1 MIQEFLGKPFRY
13 ALLGFVGIFVLSM
26 VGYFSHTSLFIL
38 GLLGLATAFVT
49 FRRLEYGLAI
59 AFLELLSNA
68 HGFILYDS
76 IGGMRIS
83 ARMVI
88 FIGVFFGWGIAL
100 LLRRASL
107 RLRDTRYAP
116 FVLLALA
123 ILIGGI
129 IGLTRRSLTEVFQD
143 GNAYLYLLYLI
154 PILNV
159 SWDSLKQRV
168 ALQMLAAATIFTTAI
183 SLFIL
188 YAFTHLSQ
196 SFLRVIYV
204 YLRDI
209 RFAEMT
215 HIGMGMYRIFE
226 QTQVFAI
233 VFGLILLERQFR
245 IQNKQDRWLSIG
257 LLSCVFISIFIGMSR
272 SFLFGLLPALLI
284 LVAWLFIGLK
294 VSLRNWLHGIGLMIA
309 SMAIAAGLI
318 YATVIFPFPHTRAA
332 GEYLTGVF
340 GERASGTDVAVSS
353 RWNLLYPMLDLIK
366 SDPILGNGFGQT
378 VTFIT
383 DDPRIRAIL
392 PDGSWTTTSM
402 EWGWLE
408 LWLKMGILAPLGF
421 LAIFAYVTY
430 ASSRMFRSDKAW
442 IGVWILSFMTFLYF
456 THFFSPYL
464 NHPIGIGLV
473 LLAVIFLPNVT
484 LSGLRIRLFAK
495 QKMPRVGL
503 ATPLVTSKK
512 ERMSDGVVE

>member
-1 MIQEFLGKPFRY
+1 MIQEFFGKPFLHT
-13 ALLGFVGIFVLSM
+13 LLGFVALFTLSVL
-26 VGYFSHTSLFIL
+26 GYFFLPSLLMLVVL
-38 GLLGLATAFVT
+38 GLFTFVAT
-49 FRRLEYGLAI
+49 FRKLEYGLAI

-68 HGFILYDS
+68 HGYILFS
-76 IGGMRIS
+76 GIGTVRIS
-83 ARMVI
+83 ARMII
-88 FIGVFFGWGIAL
+88 FLAVFLGWGIAL
-100 LLRRASL
+100 LFRRASV
-107 RLRDTRYAP
+107 RLQDVRYVP
-116 FVLLALA
+116 FLLLALA
-123 ILIGGI
+123 IMIGGI
-129 IGLTRRSLTEVFQD
+129 TGLTRRSPVEVFQD
-143 GNAYLYLLYLI
+143 GNAYLYLLYLV
-154 PILNV
+154 PILSV

-168 ALQMLAAATIFTTAI
+168 ILQMLAAATVFTTAI

-196 SFLRVIYV
+196 SFLRVMYV

-226 QTQVFAI
+226 QTQIFAI

-245 IQNKQDRWLSIG
+245 TQNKQDRWLSIG
-257 LLSCVFISIFIGMSR
+257 LLSCVFISILIGMSR

-284 LVAWLFIGLK
+284 LTAWLLVGLK
-294 VSLRNWLHGIGLMIA
+294 PSLRNLFHGIGSIVV
-309 SMAIAAGLI
+309 SMAIAVAII

-430 ASSRMFRSDKAW
+430 ASSSLLRSDKAW
-442 IGVWILSFMTFLYF
+442 IGVWLCSFMTFLYF

-464 NHPIGIGLV
+464 NHPIGIGLI
-473 LLAVIFLPNVT
+473 LLAFIFLPSVAV
-484 LSGLRIRLFAK
+484 SGLHIRLFTK
-495 QKMPRVGL
+495 QKMPRAGL
-503 ATPLVTSKK
+503 ATPLVTSKR
-512 ERMSDGVVE
+512 E